1 MFFRPRNGKVGA
13 IGKTLAAA
21 CALAHVSFFTIFAWR
36 VIGRAGMGSIAWA
49 LLALVALVGLG
60 CNAVGY
66 YLIKNGGRT
75 PARKWGYWA
84 ISTSTALAGALLAIA
99 AVTHEGEW

>member
-1 MFFRPRNGKVGA
+1 MFRPRTNPKVDA
-13 IGKTLAAA
+13 IAKTLAAA

-49 LLALVALVGLG
+49 LLALASLLGLG

-66 YLIKNGGRT
+66 YLIKNGGGT

-84 ISTSTALAGALLAIA
+84 IATSTGIAGVLLAIA
-99 AVTHEGEW
+99 AVTA

>member
-1 MFFRPRNGKVGA
+1 MFRSRTNPKVDA
-13 IGKTLAAA
+13 IAKTLAAA
-21 CALAHVSFFTIFAWR
+21 CALAHISFFTIFAWR

-49 LLALVALVGLG
+49 LLALASLLGLG

-66 YLIKNGGRT
+66 YLIKNGGGT

-84 ISTSTALAGALLAIA
+84 TSTGIAGALLAIA
-99 AVTHEGEW
+99 AVTA